1 MPINYLIR
9 AFAALLALFGALNLL
24 VLGLSD
30 HLQSVVPMIL
40 RPASTF
46 GQALALFGVGA
57 SVYMLGEIAGRV
69 GRGGGH

>member
-9 AFAALLALFGALNLL
+9 VFAAVLALFGAFNLL

-46 GQALALFGVGA
+46 TQALALFGVGG
-57 SVYMLGEIAGRV
+57 SVYMLCDIAGRV